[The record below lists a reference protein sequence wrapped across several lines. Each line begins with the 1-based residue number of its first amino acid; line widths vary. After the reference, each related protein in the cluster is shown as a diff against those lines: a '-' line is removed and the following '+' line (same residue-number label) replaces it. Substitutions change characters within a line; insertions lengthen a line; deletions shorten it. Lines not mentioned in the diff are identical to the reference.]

1 MGHRFAALA
10 FTDSVREVQQA
21 LGSRAGYS
29 SMDEGEDYNHVLT
42 GQEAGFIAARD
53 SFYMASVAETG
64 WPYVQHRGG
73 PAGFVRILDERT
85 IGFAD
90 FRGNRQYISVGN
102 LLKDDRVALFFMDY
116 PGRTRLKVLG
126 RARLVGGDEPE
137 LLARL
142 EVGGYRAAVERGF
155 VIRIEAFDWNCPQ
168 HITPRYTEAELEKL
182 VAPVLEENRALKA
195 AANPTRAVPPAA
207 IGDGPLELVVSGVRR
222 LTPRIRAYELRD
234 AEGRELPAVQAGAHL
249 EVPVRLGGGKVATRR
264 YSISSDPAR
273 HDAYEIAVLREDA
286 GAGGSRA
293 VHESFEISLR
303 LRCGLPRN
311 DFALHDDARPAVLIA
326 GGVGITPIKAMAHTL
341 KARGIGAQLHYAAR
355 SRAEAA
361 YRDDLARDLGRGL
374 RLYTSADGNRMDIE
388 ALLAAAPADAVF
400 YVCGPHRLVG
410 RVLKTAETLEIDAAR
425 VHVEHF
431 AASIAP
437 EAKPIEV
444 ELRRSGKTLQVASDQ
459 TILDAALAAGV
470 DAPYSCRAGNCK
482 ACAVKVLDGEPDH
495 RDAALSPAERDQ
507 HRLMCPCIS
516 RAKGGRLVLD
526 L

>member
-21 LGSRAGYS
+21 LGSHAGYAA
-29 SMDEGEDYNHVLT
+29 MDEGDDYSHVLT
-42 GQEAGFIAARD
+42 EREAGFIAARD
-53 SFYMASVAETG
+53 SLYMASVTETG

-85 IGFAD
+85 VGFAD

-102 LLKDDRVALFFMDY
+102 VRKDDRVALFFMDY

-126 RARLVGGDEPE
+126 RVRLVGHDEPE

-142 EVGGYRAAVERGF
+142 EADDYRAAVERGF

-168 HITPRYTEAELEKL
+168 HITPRYTEAEIGEL
-182 VAPVLEENRALKA
+182 VAPALEENRAPL
-195 AANPTRAVPPAA
+195 AVL
-207 IGDGPLELVVSGVRR
+207 GEGPLELVISGVRQ

-234 AEGRELPAVQAGAHL
+234 PEGRELPAVQAGAHL
-249 EVPVRLGGGKVATRR
+249 EVPIQLEDGGIVTRR

-273 HDAYEIAVLREDA
+273 RDVHEIAVLREDG

-293 VHESFEISLR
+293 AHESFQIGLR

-311 DFALHDDARPAVLIA
+311 DFALHEDKRPAVLIA
-326 GGVGITPIKAMAHTL
+326 GGVGITPIKAMAHAL
-341 KARGIGAQLHYAAR
+341 KASSIGLQLHYAAR
-355 SRAEAA
+355 SRPEAA
-361 YRDDLARDLGRGL
+361 YRHELAREFGPEL
-374 RLYTSADGNRMDIE
+374 RFYASADGRRMHIG

-400 YVCGPHRLVG
+400 YVCGPHRLVDA
-410 RVLKTAETLEIDAAR
+410 VADAAGALGIGSARIR
-425 VHVEHF
+425 VERF

-437 EAKPIEV
+437 DAKPVEV
-444 ELRRSGKTLQVASDQ
+444 ELRRSGKTLQVAADQ

-470 DAPYSCRAGNCK
+470 DAPYSCRAGDCK
-482 ACAVKVLDGEPDH
+482 TCAVRVLDGEPDH
-495 RDAALSPAERDQ
+495 KDSGLSPTERDQ
-507 HRLMCPCIS
+507 HRLMCPCVS
-516 RAKGGRLVLD
+516 RAKGNRLVLD